1 MVVFY
6 CVRGLGNHAFSN
18 GLNFYSEFAY
28 MQESRS
34 VTTGENKVQ
43 GDMLSSR
50 HNTFLCFIISDQ
62 IGVPKKI
69 FFLRYIFIVASFGFS
84 GF

>member
-1 MVVFY
+1 MVVF
-6 CVRGLGNHAFSN
+6 CRIRGRGNHTFSN
-18 GLNFYSEFAY
+18 GLNFHSEFAY

-62 IGVPKKI
+62 MGVPKK
-69 FFLRYIFIVASFGFS
+69 FFLGIYLLFLHLTL
-84 GF
+84 